1 MSATGPTK
9 PRSSAGFSMA
19 IPFTTQKQVL
29 QYAGN
34 CALRL
39 ANLGLS
45 ASPTKQTRVQ
55 EFAGAASDAALTA
68 QRAARSR
75 GVDSRLAVPRGC
87 GAAVTAK
94 ASTTSAKTC

>member
-1 MSATGPTK
+1 MSATGPTSLSRQ
-9 PRSSAGFSMA
+9 PDFLRQYHR
-19 IPFTTQKQVL
+19 TTQKQVL

-45 ASPTKQTRVQ
+45 ASSINRRVSRSLLAQ
-55 EFAGAASDAALTA
+55 PRDAALTA

-75 GVDSRLAVPRGC
+75 GETRA
-87 GAAVTAK
+87 
-94 ASTTSAKTC
+94 